1 MPPSGTADALVQRSL
16 QVRLRLTLTVTAIGS
31 LLFGLAYL
39 LVPSSLASLYGL
51 TLDPS
56 TQFPRFYGSALLG
69 FATVLWLSR
78 NVTSGAALRAI
89 LVGSFVASL
98 TGLVVAVIQALEP
111 AGNALQWSTV
121 VIYFLLTV
129 GFGDFVFR
137 TPPPK

>member
-1 MPPSGTADALVQRSL
+1 V
-16 QVRLRLTLTVTAIGS
+16 RLTLTLTVAAIGA

-39 LVPSSLASLYGL
+39 LVPNSLASLYGL

-56 TQFPRFYGSALLG
+56 SQYPRFFGSALVG

-78 NVTSGAALRAI
+78 KVTSGAALRAI
-89 LVGSFVASL
+89 LVGSFVASF
-98 TGLVVAVIQALEP
+98 TGLVVAIIQALDP

-121 VIYFLLTV
+121 VIYLLLSL

-137 TPPPK
+137 TPPPR